1 MKPPIIVFDLDGTLV
16 DTAPDLLTSMNH
28 ALSHVGLG
36 PIADD
41 GFRKHVGFGARIM
54 LERAYEES
62 GHAHPGKETLDELMR
77 RFLAYYEDTMP
88 GASRPY
94 DHVLEAIAAL
104 EAEGYIAAVCTNKLE
119 AYATRLLKAL
129 GIDGIFKA
137 ICGQDT
143 FPVRK
148 PDPAHLTGT
157 IDMAGGDPRRA
168 IMVGDSETDILTAKS
183 ASIPVVAVDFGYT
196 DRHVSEFGPD
206 AVISDYRA
214 LDLALARKLH
224 RAGKSG
230 PVFQR

>member
-1 MKPPIIVFDLDGTLV
+1 ANLTADLARCGITIV
-16 DTAPDLLTSMNH
+16 
-28 ALSHVGLG
+28 
-36 PIADD
+36 
-41 GFRKHVGFGARIM
+41 
-54 LERAYEES
+54 S
-62 GHAHPGKETLDELMR
+62 GM
-77 RFLAYYEDTMP
+77 
-88 GASRPY
+88 
-94 DHVLEAIAAL
+94 
-104 EAEGYIAAVCTNKLE
+104 
-119 AYATRLLKAL
+119 AL

>member
-16 DTAPDLLTSMNH
+16 DTAPDLLASMNH

-41 GFRKHVGFGARIM
+41 GFRKHVGFGARVM
-54 LERAYEES
+54 LERAYEAS
-62 GHAHPGKETLDELMR
+62 GHEHPGKETLDELMR
-77 RFLAYYEDTMP
+77 HFLDYYQDTMP

-94 DHVLEAIAAL
+94 DQVLEAIAAL
-104 EAEGYIAAVCTNKLE
+104 QAEGYVAAVCTNKIE
-119 AYATRLLKAL
+119 TNAVRLLKAL
-129 GIDGIFKA
+129 GIDTLFSA

-168 IMVGDSETDILTAKS
+168 IMVGDSETDILTAQAAK
-183 ASIPVVAVDFGYT
+183 IPVVAVDFGYT

-206 AVISDYRA
+206 RVISSYAALTPSFA
-214 LDLALARKLH
+214 LDLLDR
-224 RAGKSG
+224 R
-230 PVFQR
+230 